1 MSSDPWGFDDE
12 PFASDDQ
19 FGSPAAAAG
28 KAPSRALRLPG
39 LLGAASVVS
48 SAAALLVSLLGAPG
62 YGAVIFA
69 ALAHLLAARVDFAV
83 RDERF
88 ASRNYNRPP
97 ATVALRCVTFAS
109 ALWVAWLAASS
120 LAGGT

>member
-39 LLGAASVVS
+39 LLGAVSVVAA
-48 SAAALLVSLLGAPG
+48 AAALLVSLLGAPG
-62 YGAVIFA
+62 YGAVGFA
-69 ALAHLLAARVDFAV
+69 ALAYLLAAGVDLAV
-83 RDERF
+83 RDRRF
-88 ASRNYNRPP
+88 ASRNYSRPRL
-97 ATVALRCVTFAS
+97 TVALRGATFTV
-109 ALWVAWLAASS
+109 ALGVAWLAASS